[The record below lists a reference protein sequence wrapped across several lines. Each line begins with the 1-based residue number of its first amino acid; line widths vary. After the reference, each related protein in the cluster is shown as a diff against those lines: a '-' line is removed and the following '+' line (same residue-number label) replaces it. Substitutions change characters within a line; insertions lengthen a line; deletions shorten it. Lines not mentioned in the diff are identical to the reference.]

1 MGWLKPSELQRPGS
15 SKPILRIFGDRPWI
29 QPWIPRGAA
38 SDINGISIPD
48 RLDRCVLHRVRDFSE
63 YLMDFGQYR
72 KKDSYQ
78 FPACL
83 LPAATILAPALCQ
96 KVNVIK
102 GTSVAQPAASGRL
115 LSLHLAFRETQ
126 TRHTRLPWFNEVRL
140 WMSNMTRAAKYLGL
154 CRLLDSSLSIGVEQF
169 FLKLIASHKV
179 RFITSNKRRYYEI
192 MKALWKHSSRAVQ
205 GPQHFQTGPVHM
217 ETPTPDQLACMQ
229 AGSQHKPDFLD
240 LHVDYIHIWV
250 CQQLWLCWRQCGPL
264 GVPDPT
270 EAINTVH
277 QCWIVL
283 C

>member
-1 MGWLKPSELQRPGS
+1 MFPQTISNVQTVRCAYIKCHQFNGVSNSFQFWDGPIRMTPSSMSKQIPLLSPIFHQGSASPWDGWSLPSYSDQAPASRS
-15 SKPILRIFGDRPWI
+15 SGFFGDRLWI

-48 RLDRCVLHRVRDFSE
+48 RLDRFVLHRVRDFSE
-63 YLMDFGQYR
+63 YLMDFGECR

-83 LPAATILAPALCQ
+83 LPVATILAPALCQ

-115 LSLHLAFRETQ
+115 LSLHLAFCETQ

-140 WMSNMTRAAKYLGL
+140 WMSNMTRAAKHLGL

-192 MKALWKHSSRAVQ
+192 MKA
-205 GPQHFQTGPVHM
+205 F
-217 ETPTPDQLACMQ
+217 
-229 AGSQHKPDFLD
+229 
-240 LHVDYIHIWV
+240 I
-250 CQQLWLCWRQCGPL
+250 
-264 GVPDPT
+264 
-270 EAINTVH
+270 
-277 QCWIVL
+277 
-283 C
+283 